1 MKDTLGYLDQSYT
14 TLCFNWID
22 QTAVTGRYPEALA
35 CNIYPFVWKD
45 YDTNNILVSD
55 DFQRCFTKEEL
66 YDKIKYIKNTNMLD
80 KVKSDF
86 IDKLPSEQEYYQ
98 DFEKVINKCLK

>member
-66 YDKIKYIKNTNMLD
+66 YLAITISKSPAPASSVSPNT
-80 KVKSDF
+80 
-86 IDKLPSEQEYYQ
+86 
-98 DFEKVINKCLK
+98 